1 LFPST
6 EVDKITAITNQ
17 PTGRKLQIIYGN
29 VTASI
34 NPAQIT
40 EVLPPEIIPKEK
52 ERMSLSTSQILREM
66 AEDYLHLAADTD
78 GKVDGLRTRNYR
90 WLVRLSERLKVEE
103 KRPK

>member
-1 LFPST
+1 MGLDVRP
-6 EVDKITAITNQ
+6 D
-17 PTGRKLQIIYGN
+17 
-29 VTASI
+29 
-34 NPAQIT
+34 
-40 EVLPPEIIPKEK
+40 PPEIIPKEK

-90 WLVRLSERLKVEE
+90 WLVGLSERLEVEE